1 MAYEHGQASVEW
13 VAALLCVSL
22 ALGALGAGAGRVDG
36 RSYGGWLA
44 HSVTC
49 AVTRGCDESRD
60 ALRAAYGA
68 DAELVRR
75 HAPSLVYEP
84 GTHTLPVDFRDCR
97 SHTCSDAPD
106 DPDLDAH
113 RSTRG
118 GHPATAFT
126 HVVRRNGETF
136 VQYWLYYPD
145 STSTAANAAG
155 AWAAAER
162 LTRGK
167 LPGKVPDYPGYHPD
181 DWESVQVR
189 IGRDGRVSTRASSHH
204 GYQWCKQARCKNT
217 WGPWTG
223 WSRVSRGSHAG
234 HVPTVVEH
242 EPTVSRR
249 RTPGRGRMRGLGVRR
264 RARPAI
270 PGVDLRERT
279 STGAALRLVPIESV
293 DTGAYRPLDPGI
305 TPPWEKR
312 VFTDPLS
319 DSTS

>member
-1 MAYEHGQASVEW
+1 MRSQRGQASVEW
-13 VAALLCVSL
+13 IGAVVLVAL
-22 ALGALGAGAGRVDG
+22 ALGGAAAGLGNVDG

-49 AVTRGCDESRD
+49 AVTRGCQEQRD
-60 ALRAAYGA
+60 SLRAAYGS

-75 HAPSLVYEP
+75 LAPSLAYEP
-84 GTHTLPVDFRDCR
+84 GTYTLPVDFRDCR
-97 SHTCSDAPD
+97 SHRCSDAPD

-126 HVVRRNGETF
+126 HVVHRGGETF
-136 VQYWLYYPD
+136 IQYWLYYPD

-155 AWAAAER
+155 IWSAADRIA
-162 LTRGK
+162 RGR
-167 LPGKVPDYPGYHPD
+167 LPGYPGHHPD

-189 IGRDGRVSTRASSHH
+189 VGRDGRVRTRASSHH

-242 EPTVSRR
+242 RPTIRR
-249 RTPGRGRMRGLGVRR
+249 RRLPPLGLRR
-264 RARPAI
+264 RVRPAI
-270 PGVDLRERT
+270 PGVDTHERT
-279 STGAALRLVPIESV
+279 STGAGLRLVPIESL
-293 DTGAYRPLDPGI
+293 DTGAYRALDPGI
-305 TPPWEKR
+305 TPPWRKR

>member
-1 MAYEHGQASVEW
+1 MGGERGQASVEW
-13 VAALLCVSL
+13 AAAVLCVAL
-22 ALGALGAGAGRVDG
+22 AVGGLGAGLGRVDG

-44 HSVTC
+44 HSIGC
-49 AVTRGCDESRD
+49 AVTGGCRAERD
-60 ALRAAYGA
+60 ALRAAYGP

-75 HAPSLVYEP
+75 FAPSLVYEP
-84 GTHTLPVDFRDCR
+84 GTHTLPVDFRRCR
-97 SHTCSDAPD
+97 SHACSDAPD

-126 HVVRRNGETF
+126 HVVRRGGETV

-155 AWAAAER
+155 IWAAAAGVARGR
-162 LTRGK
+162 L
-167 LPGKVPDYPGYHPD
+167 PDYPGSHPD

-204 GYQWCKQARCKNT
+204 GYQWCKQSRCKNR

-242 EPTVSRR
+242 EPVLRR
-249 RTPGRGRMRGLGVRR
+249 RLPGLGLRR
-264 RARPAI
+264 RVRPAI
-270 PGVDLRERT
+270 PGVDSRERT
-279 STGAALRLVPIESV
+279 STSAGLRLIPIESV
-293 DTGAYRPLDPGI
+293 DTGAYRSLDPGI
-305 TPPWEKR
+305 KPPWRKR
-312 VFTDPLS
+312 VFTDPTS

>member
-1 MAYEHGQASVEW
+1 MGSERGQASTEW
-13 VAALLCVSL
+13 IAAVLCVTL
-22 ALGALGAGAGRVDG
+22 ALGGAGAAAGRADG

-44 HSVTC
+44 HSIAC
-49 AVTRGCDESRD
+49 AVTRGCHEARD
-60 ALRAAYGA
+60 ALRAAYGR

-75 HAPSLVYEP
+75 FVPSLVYEP

-97 SHTCSDAPD
+97 SHRCADAPD
-106 DPDLDAH
+106 DPALDAH

-126 HVVRRNGETF
+126 HVVRRDGETF
-136 VQYWLYYPD
+136 IQYWLYYPD
-145 STSTAANAAG
+145 STSTAASAAG
-155 AWAAAER
+155 VWAAADR
-162 LTRGK
+162 IARRRM
-167 LPGKVPDYPGYHPD
+167 PDYPGWHAD

-189 IGRDGRVSTRASSHH
+189 IGRDGRVRTRASSHH
-204 GYQWCKQARCKNT
+204 GHQWCKQRRCKDG
-217 WGPWTG
+217 WGQWTG

-242 EPTVSRR
+242 DAAIRR
-249 RTPGRGRMRGLGVRR
+249 RRMRGLRLRR

-270 PGVDLRERT
+270 PGIDIHERT
-279 STGAALRLVPIESV
+279 STSTGLRLVPIESV

-305 TPPWEKR
+305 TPPWRKE